1 LSKNEIPIPKLR
13 FKKFNEDW
21 KSFLLKDIASFFKGK
36 GVSKNDISK
45 NGKNHCIRYGELY
58 TTYSEIISNV
68 NSKTDFAK
76 KDLFLSKFNDIIIP
90 SSGESQLDIATA
102 SCVLLDGIGLG
113 GDLNVIRTSQDGV
126 FLAFYLNNKKK
137 LDIARIAQGVSVV
150 HLYSS
155 QLMKLKLLLP
165 SLPEQ
170 QKIAAFLT
178 SVDKKIQQLT
188 RKKESLEE
196 YKKGLMQKIFSQEIR
211 FKDDNGNDFP
221 EWEKKRAKEV
231 FYSHTNKNH
240 DSTLPILAATQEQG
254 VIPRDQ
260 LDLDIK
266 TTDKSIKSYKVVEP
280 GDFVISLRSFQGG
293 IEYSNYKG
301 ICSPAYTIL
310 KKKMP
315 ISETYFMFYFKKES
329 FISQLSK
336 TVVGIR
342 DGKQISYE
350 AFSGLKLLIPSF
362 NEQYKIANF
371 LTCIDKKIEITD
383 AQLEKAKEFKK
394 GLLQQMFV

>member
-1 LSKNEIPIPKLR
+1 
-13 FKKFNEDW
+13 
-21 KSFLLKDIASFFKGK
+21 
-36 GVSKNDISK
+36 
-45 NGKNHCIRYGELY
+45 
-58 TTYSEIISNV
+58 
-68 NSKTDFAK
+68 
-76 KDLFLSKFNDIIIP
+76 
-90 SSGESQLDIATA
+90 
-102 SCVLLDGIGLG
+102 
-113 GDLNVIRTSQDGV
+113 
-126 FLAFYLNNKKK
+126 
-137 LDIARIAQGVSVV
+137 
-150 HLYSS
+150 
-155 QLMKLKLLLP
+155 MKLKLLLP